1 LPPSLDDLQRER
13 SRLEVALTQMDDLR
27 PGSLVERFRKCG
39 KPTCHCAKPDSP
51 GHGPS
56 YSLTREVASKTVT
69 RIIPPSGVAQTQR
82 QIAEYKRFRDWS
94 REFVQVSEKICDAQ
108 LQVTTDSASREL
120 KKNST
125 RRGVAGRPG
134 RRDSKSPGSRRR

>member
-1 LPPSLDDLQRER
+1 VTPSLADLQRER

-56 YSLTREVASKTVT
+56 HSLTREVASKTVT
-69 RIIPPSGVAQTQR
+69 RIIPPSAVEQTRR
-82 QIAEYKRFRDWS
+82 QIAEYKRFRDVT

-108 LQVTTDSASREL
+108 LHTTAGSVSREV
-120 KKNST
+120 KKNGT
-125 RRGVAGRPG
+125 RRGVAGRSG
-134 RRDSKSPGSRRR
+134 RRDSKSPGRRRH